1 MTKASLDF
9 KKQTNK
15 QKLKLKL
22 KYFALDELT
31 YEQKRWS
38 LIVVLFF
45 LKFS

>member
-15 QKLKLKL
+15 KKNL

>member
-15 QKLKLKL
+15 QKLKL

>member
-15 QKLKLKL
+15 QKL

>member
-9 KKQTNK
+9 QKKKKN
-15 QKLKLKL
+15 L
-22 KYFALDELT
+22 KYFVLDELT